1 MNVNENLVK
10 KADKEEEVFEEEEEI
25 ELEDDSNNSKKDSY
39 KDSAKKR
46 MIKTMGFI
54 LAGTVLLLIIMFI
67 VSLFTSRKYDY
78 EDIEKVL
85 VNAAESY
92 FKDYPE
98 SLPQEDGS
106 VVEIDSSNLVAAEK
120 MKDLSEY
127 APKDVACTGSVQVE
141 KSGSEYLYTPYLNCG
156 DNYTTVELY
165 KKITDEDNIVT
176 AGDGLYSRNGSFY
189 YRGEN
194 VNNYVKL
201 DKDLWRIVK
210 VTSDDNVVLI
220 HANGLEYSQPWD
232 DRYNESRLYES
243 GINSYGISRAR
254 EYLERIY
261 SKPVEDDGELILS
274 KNDKAKLVNYNLC
287 TAKRDPNST
296 QNDNSLEC
304 QEALKEQKIGLL
316 TLSDYMYASLDPNC
330 KNASTKSCMNYNY
343 LAIDDEWWLVT
354 ANSAD
359 SSTAYKVDRDGIIKV
374 DTTATYSKMRPVIY
388 LNSKVL
394 IKSGKGTTEKPY
406 KLK

>member
-156 DNYTTVELY
+156 DN
-165 KKITDEDNIVT
+165 
-176 AGDGLYSRNGSFY
+176 
-189 YRGEN
+189 
-194 VNNYVKL
+194 
-201 DKDLWRIVK
+201 
-210 VTSDDNVVLI
+210 
-220 HANGLEYSQPWD
+220 
-232 DRYNESRLYES
+232 
-243 GINSYGISRAR
+243 
-254 EYLERIY
+254 
-261 SKPVEDDGELILS
+261 
-274 KNDKAKLVNYNLC
+274 
-287 TAKRDPNST
+287 
-296 QNDNSLEC
+296 
-304 QEALKEQKIGLL
+304 
-316 TLSDYMYASLDPNC
+316 
-330 KNASTKSCMNYNY
+330 
-343 LAIDDEWWLVT
+343 
-354 ANSAD
+354 
-359 SSTAYKVDRDGIIKV
+359 
-374 DTTATYSKMRPVIY
+374 
-388 LNSKVL
+388 
-394 IKSGKGTTEKPY
+394 
-406 KLK
+406 